1 MEHTM
6 ILTGLAVGIA
16 FGFVLQRG
24 RFCVTNAFRSVWVAR
39 SGTWI
44 TAFLLVI
51 AVQAIGVTALTQLDL
66 IHLSWGSLP
75 WLGVI
80 VGGLLFGVSIVLAG
94 GCATGTW
101 FRSGEGLVG
110 SWIALNFYAIG
121 AAAMKHGS
129 LSGVNASVRS
139 FTVPVTTIPALGVSA

>member
-51 AVQAIGVTALTQLDL
+51 AVQAIGVTGTHPARPHPPVMGFAAVARGDRRRSAL
-66 IHLSWGSLP
+66 
-75 WLGVI
+75 
-80 VGGLLFGVSIVLAG
+80 
-94 GCATGTW
+94 
-101 FRSGEGLVG
+101 
-110 SWIALNFYAIG
+110 
-121 AAAMKHGS
+121 
-129 LSGVNASVRS
+129 RS
-139 FTVPVTTIPALGVSA
+139 FDRARRWLRDRNMVPQW

>member
-66 IHLSWGSLP
+66 IPVMGFAAVAR
-75 WLGVI
+75 GDRR
-80 VGGLLFGVSIVLAG
+80 
-94 GCATGTW
+94 
-101 FRSGEGLVG
+101 RS
-110 SWIALNFYAIG
+110 AL
-121 AAAMKHGS
+121 
-129 LSGVNASVRS
+129 RS
-139 FTVPVTTIPALGVSA
+139 FDRARRWLRDRNMVPQW